1 MAECPAAPP
10 DLRRITVRSPI
21 SVEMAPSPFSAPRRK
36 ASWLQNKEAGMPSQ
50 TTNRALRL
58 FTRLGVALALPVWA
72 VAAQPSVAAADPA
85 SSITVKADQATL
97 VALAGD
103 PATVV
108 VGNSLFADV
117 SMKQGMIVIHGRHF
131 GTTNVI
137 VLDQQGA
144 QLASFE
150 LHVVRGGSQNVTIYK
165 AGSAF
170 SYLCAPACEST
181 LQVGDNSAY
190 YDSINSGVSQ
200 KLGLS
205 TGASKLSQ

>member
-1 MAECPAAPP
+1 VIASTE
-10 DLRRITVRSPI
+10 
-21 SVEMAPSPFSAPRRK
+21 
-36 ASWLQNKEAGMPSQ
+36 ASWLQNKEVGMPSQ
-50 TTNRALRL
+50 TTNRVLRL
-58 FTRLGVALALPVWA
+58 FTRLAVALAVPVWA
-72 VAAQPSVAAADPA
+72 VAAQPSVAAADPV

-97 VALAGD
+97 VAIAGD

-137 VLDQQGA
+137 VLDQEGT

-150 LHVVRGGSQNVTIYK
+150 VNVVRGGSRNVTIYK

-170 SYLCAPACEST
+170 SYLCAPACESA
-181 LQVGDNSAY
+181 LQVGDDADY
-190 YDSINSGVSQ
+190 YGNINSGVSQ
-200 KLGLS
+200 KLQLS
-205 TGASKLSQ
+205 AGAGKLSE